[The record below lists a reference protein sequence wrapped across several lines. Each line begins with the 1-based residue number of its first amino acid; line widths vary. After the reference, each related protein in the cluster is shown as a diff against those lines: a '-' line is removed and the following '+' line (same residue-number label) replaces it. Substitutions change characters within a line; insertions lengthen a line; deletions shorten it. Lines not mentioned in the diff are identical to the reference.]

1 MGNGLG
7 LGLARRDKTMID
19 RETRRK
25 LPKAALLVIEWSKW
39 DAPKTW
45 GPQPWFSVNRLANCL
60 RLRLGKLVLYTR
72 APWQER
78 PARQLY
84 PHLFREEGQ

>member
-1 MGNGLG
+1 
-7 LGLARRDKTMID
+7 MID
-19 RETRRK
+19 PKIRRK
-25 LPKAALLVIEWSKW
+25 LPKAALLVVEWSKW

-45 GPQPWFSVNRLANCL
+45 GPQPWFGINRLANCL
-60 RLRLGKLVLYTR
+60 RLRIGKLVLYVR

-84 PHLFREEGQ
+84 PHLFR